1 MHEERILPFER
12 PCYHQYPALRT
23 TVLAQDIT
31 LAPLSVRASGVRG
44 HATMMLA
51 PDSGDQNISM
61 GFFKKHMI
69 MITDQMSNPET
80 LRQKQG

>member
-31 LAPLSVRASGVRG
+31 LAPLSVRASGVRR

-69 MITDQMSNPET
+69 MITDQMSNAET

>member
-31 LAPLSVRASGVRG
+31 LAPTSVRASGVRG

-61 GFFKKHMI
+61 GFFKKHI